1 MRFRV
6 MLCASV
12 EVMLFAD
19 RLEICN
25 PGRSPESLT
34 FEALRQAHSSV
45 PWNPLMAEPM
55 YLTQYIERMSTG
67 TGDMIRRC
75 VEAGLPEPQFGYR
88 DGFVLS
94 IFGPRLREFE
104 SSGKSSGNMRQ
115 KILRMIGNDA
125 EITTAEMASRPG
137 VTQRTVEK
145 QVRMLREEGV
155 PGRAGPAK
163 GGHWALME

>member
-1 MRFRV
+1 
-6 MLCASV
+6 
-12 EVMLFAD
+12 
-19 RLEICN
+19 
-25 PGRSPESLT
+25 
-34 FEALRQAHSSV
+34 
-45 PWNPLMAEPM
+45 
-55 YLTQYIERMSTG
+55 
-67 TGDMIRRC
+67 MIRRC

-88 DGFVLS
+88 DGCVLS

-125 EITTAEMASRPG
+125 EITTAEMASRSG
-137 VTQRTVEK
+137 VTRRTVEK